1 MIVSLLEIQP
11 RSQGFFLRKWKEGAP
26 LDEGPTSIAQG
37 TILLENSLTGRR
49 PSITSEKVQHLIFS
63 SNKSVMRSEPDL
75 KPGLSGGNGDW

>member
-37 TILLENSLTGRR
+37 TILLENSLTERR
-49 PSITSEKVQHLIFS
+49 PSITSEKV
-63 SNKSVMRSEPDL
+63 
-75 KPGLSGGNGDW
+75 